1 MTHAKRVLTL
11 FLSGALLSA
20 AAPARAVVNEYQTLD
35 LVRTYTSEAEFQAA
49 NAKMLREKQPIVD
62 DGESITFLDPE
73 TGQVLTR
80 MKKEQAID
88 EIFKFTDVEK
98 ILLAAPENQTAVIK
112 QYAIYAIAQE
122 SHAFLMIYKCEAAF
136 LSRTQEVASDQCSN
150 AAIYNHHGDKIGDLP
165 SDTNGIVSS
174 PKGDHFLAYLD
185 DLNTPGEYLYFST
198 FIMLMEHCSKN
209 ILYAME

>member
-112 QYAIYAIAQE
+112 
-122 SHAFLMIYKCEAAF
+122 
-136 LSRTQEVASDQCSN
+136 
-150 AAIYNHHGDKIGDLP
+150 
-165 SDTNGIVSS
+165 
-174 PKGDHFLAYLD
+174 
-185 DLNTPGEYLYFST
+185 
-198 FIMLMEHCSKN
+198 
-209 ILYAME
+209 